1 MFVLT
6 FFLTALLCPFF
17 IFSLFV
23 EVGSPG
29 INFVFTAAFVLLLL
43 LLFLSGYVFLFPSLS
58 PRIRGDNGVMIVILV
73 VMSRFVLISFDM

>member
-1 MFVLT
+1 MPLFY
-6 FFLTALLCPFF
+6 
-17 IFSLFV
+17 SLFV

-29 INFVFTAAFVLLLL
+29 INFVFTAAFLFLL

-73 VMSRFVLISFDM
+73 MRRFVLIAFDM